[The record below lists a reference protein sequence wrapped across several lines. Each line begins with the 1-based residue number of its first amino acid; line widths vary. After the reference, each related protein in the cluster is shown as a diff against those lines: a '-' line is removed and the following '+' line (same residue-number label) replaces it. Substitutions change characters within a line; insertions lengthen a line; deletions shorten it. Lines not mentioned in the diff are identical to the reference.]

1 MADTCGVGR
10 PFIFS
15 MPMTSAR
22 FMRPDFSASTA
33 VQMAAEPVAQ
43 AFSQRTAGV
52 WRNAGMATAGSAAVK
67 SCGTKPALKWPTKMP
82 SISSGASPA
91 LSSAGS
97 AASRISCSRSTASSL
112 PKGVWPQPVMR
123 GSVVMC
129 GLGGM
134 AFKTRISALNR
145 LPRNGGGEV

>member
-1 MADTCGVGR
+1 
-10 PFIFS
+10 
-15 MPMTSAR
+15 
-22 FMRPDFSASTA
+22 MRPDFSASTA

-123 GSVVMC
+123 GSVVMG
-129 GLGGM
+129 GLDEM
-134 AFKTRISALNR
+134 AIRTRISALNR